1 MKCHIV
7 IDPARE
13 EEIFVYAHQR
23 SALTDEI
30 QRLAGDEEQ
39 EWIGYRDKVAV
50 RLDPAEV
57 CCVFVEDGKVFAMVG
72 AEKYWLKQRLYQLEE
87 RLPGNF
93 VKINQSCLANLRAIQ
108 KFDAS
113 FSGTLRVI
121 FRNGHSDYVSRRQLK
136 QVKERLGL

>member
-57 CCVFVEDGKVFAMVG
+57 CCVFVEDGMVFAMAG

-93 VKINQSCLANLRAIQ
+93 V
-108 KFDAS
+108 
-113 FSGTLRVI
+113 
-121 FRNGHSDYVSRRQLK
+121 
-136 QVKERLGL
+136 